1 MSAADHAKF
10 AELRKDREVVSA
22 SESITAVRLS
32 DAVTD
37 EHKNKWLAVR
47 LDDNTE
53 VIGRLRALETG
64 RLLLE
69 LMGKE
74 YRHVQHHRIVEVA
87 VRRYISWGGVKA
99 GAIIGNIIGI
109 NVLFSLMRRYE
120 SWFAADLSRFLVTV
134 AVLLASMLVG
144 GLIGSTIGATRKPWR
159 ILYLRRAPD
168 PNRPAR

>member
-1 MSAADHAKF
+1 MSAV
-10 AELRKDREVVSA
+10 ESVTTLRL
-22 SESITAVRLS
+22 T
-32 DAVTD
+32 DAVTE
-37 EHKNKWLAVR
+37 EHRHKWLAVR
-47 LDDNTE
+47 LDDGTE

-74 YRHVQHHRIVEVA
+74 YRHVQHHRIQEVA
-87 VRRYISWGGVKA
+87 VRRYISWGGIKA

-144 GLIGSTIGATRKPWR
+144 GLIGSTIGATRRPWR
-159 ILYLRRAPD
+159 ILYLRRVQD
-168 PNRPAR
+168 TQKKV